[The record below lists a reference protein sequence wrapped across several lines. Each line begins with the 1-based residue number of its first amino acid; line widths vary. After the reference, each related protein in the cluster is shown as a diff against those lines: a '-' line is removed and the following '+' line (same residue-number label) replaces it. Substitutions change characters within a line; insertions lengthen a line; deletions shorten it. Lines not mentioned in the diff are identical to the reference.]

1 MRDRLQ
7 IVSIFINNPLRERKE
22 GKVCMLERRN
32 KDTVETNIKK
42 QNSCRYV
49 ALLAQMLKC

>member
-22 GKVCMLERRN
+22 GKVCVLERRN

-42 QNSCRYV
+42 HNSCRYV